1 MSFMKTLATVAA
13 GFAAAKGMSKYK
25 EMGGMAGLQDMMKSG
40 GGAGGMAGGM
50 GGMADQLGQ
59 MAEKMGIP
67 GGAAAVKNMMNSF
80 GGAGSAAGTEAG
92 QAGLG
97 GLLASMKGASAAGG
111 KSLDDLFSAFGQN
124 SPVSNAAEQNAKLMI
139 RAIIQA
145 AKADGEIDARERKMI
160 LDQLKESDP
169 AERKFV
175 EEQLAA
181 PVDPVALARDTTE
194 TMAAQ
199 VYSTSLMAIR
209 PNNQAEVAYLTQLSS
224 ALGLSKQARDE
235 VHAAM
240 GVPPLPA

>member
-13 GFAAAKGMSKYK
+13 GFAAAKGMQKYQQ
-25 EMGGMAGLQDMMKSG
+25 MGGMAGIQDAMKTG
-40 GGAGGMAGGM
+40 GGAGGTGN
-50 GGMADQLGQ
+50 MADQIGQ

-67 GGAAAVKNMMNSF
+67 GGAAAVKQMMNNF
-80 GGAGSAAGTEAG
+80 GNMIPAGKTDAG

-97 GLLASMKGASAAGG
+97 GLLASMTGAAAAGG
-111 KSLDDLFSAFGQN
+111 KGMDDLLGALGQN
-124 SPVSNAAEQNAKLMI
+124 NPVSRAAEDNAKLMI

-160 LDQLKESDP
+160 LDQLKDADA

-175 EEQLAA
+175 EEQLGA
-181 PVDPVALARDTTE
+181 PVDPAALARDTSE

-199 VYSTSLMAIR
+199 VYSTSLVAIR
-209 PNNQAEVAYLTQLSS
+209 PNNPAEIAYLKQLSS
-224 ALGLSKQARDE
+224 ALGLSPQARDQ